1 MVRSDLGTP
10 AGQMSW
16 SKALACRGADPG
28 VALAAEQWMAAGEI
42 RVTGGG
48 QPDICAAIPLN
59 PSRQ

>member
-28 VALAAEQWMAAGEI
+28 LALAGVLGIAVGDI
-42 RVTGGG
+42 RVRDHGE
-48 QPDICAAIPLN
+48 
-59 PSRQ
+59 